1 MRNKKCKSKLC
12 SILVSG
18 FFTCFSVNAVAQASE
33 DCLRNTDLN
42 LYDWKVEPYGN
53 GFYNGQVIAS
63 ALTNA
68 TFFYSSKER
77 KASVDAGG
85 VNGGNHPYNAIPMPK
100 TPGVGVRVS
109 WNGFYSLYAFTASSV
124 RPDGTPVSVSY
135 MGKMLTGEG
144 PKSYTISYYFKYEI
158 VVIDAEKYKGGK
170 LEVTNE
176 QAVTAFVSRTSSAG
190 RNTICVNGILDLM
203 GPLVKGGGIPE
214 MPKPPAPTC
223 SSADLN
229 RVVSMPPITLSQLA
243 AYGSSRSEGR
253 IAEQNVELVGRGC
266 PAGTTIKAFFTDTRA
281 SSEPKNY
288 LRSSHPSVGV
298 RLYHRDSQQPIEF
311 GPAPVGSTLPDRPP
325 VVEGPTSSSLSDM
338 HLPITAQYVQ
348 LPNVQ
353 SGTVTPGSLQAEAVV
368 TFMYD

>member
-1 MRNKKCKSKLC
+1 MKNKKYGNKLFSILLGGVFLC
-12 SILVSG
+12 SSVS
-18 FFTCFSVNAVAQASE
+18 ALAQISN
-33 DCLRNTDLN
+33 DCQRNTDLN

-53 GFYNGQVIAS
+53 GVYNGKVIATAS
-63 ALTNA
+63 TNSV
-68 TFFYSSKER
+68 FFYAPYER
-77 KASVDAGG
+77 KANVDAGG
-85 VNGGNHPYNAIPMPK
+85 LNGGAYTYNAIPMPK

-109 WNGFYSLYAFTASSV
+109 WNGYYSIYSFTPSTL
-124 RPDGTPVSVSY
+124 RPNGTPVSVPY
-135 MGKMLTGEG
+135 LGTMLTGESRG
-144 PKSYTISYYFKYEI
+144 SYTINFYFKYEI

-170 LEVTNE
+170 LVVTNE
-176 QAVTAFVSRTSSAG
+176 QTISAFVSRIGANGG
-190 RNTICVNGILDLM
+190 RTICKNGILDLLT
-203 GPLVKGGGIPE
+203 PLVNGAGIPE

-253 IAEQNVELVGRGC
+253 IAEQNFELVGRGC

-298 RLYHRDSQQPIEF
+298 RLYHRDSQQAIGF

-325 VVEGPTSSSLSDM
+325 VLEGPTSSSLSDM
-338 HLPITAQYVQ
+338 YLPITAQYVQ

-353 SGTVTPGSLQAEAVV
+353 SGTVTPGSLRAEAVV

>member
-1 MRNKKCKSKLC
+1 MRNKKFKSKLC
-12 SILVSG
+12 SMLVAG
-18 FFTCFSVNAVAQASE
+18 FITCFSMNAIAQANE
-33 DCLRNTDLN
+33 DCIRNTDLN

-63 ALTNA
+63 ALTNT
-68 TFFYSSKER
+68 TFYYSGYER

-85 VNGGNHPYNAIPMPK
+85 VNGGEHPYNAIPMPK

-124 RPDGTPVSVSY
+124 RPNGTPVSVPY
-135 MGKMLTGEG
+135 LGKMLTGEG
-144 PKSYTISYYFKYEI
+144 PRSYTISYYFKYEI

-203 GPLVKGGGIPE
+203 APLVKGGGIPE

-253 IAEQNVELVGRGC
+253 IAEQNFELVGRGC

-298 RLYHRDSQQPIEF
+298 RLYHRDSQQPIGF

-338 HLPITAQYVQ
+338 YLPITAQYVQ

-353 SGTVTPGSLQAEAVV
+353 SGAVTPGSLQAEAVV